1 VKSPALLL
9 AAATSGFLA
18 VLLGAFASHGL
29 QLDGQQQGW
38 MDLANRYHFY
48 HTLALLV
55 AALLP
60 PRRLLTLA
68 VAAWLAGIL
77 LFCGSLYL
85 AAMTPLRLFWMTPL
99 GGLMLLLG
107 WLSMLLYAW
116 RSQASNS
123 Y

>member
-9 AAATSGFLA
+9 VAATSGFLA

-29 QLDGQQQGW
+29 QLDLQQQGW

-60 PRRLLTLA
+60 ARRLLTLA
-68 VAAWLAGIL
+68 AAAWLAGIVM
-77 LFCGSLYL
+77 FCGSLYL
-85 AAMTPLRLFWMTPL
+85 AAMTPLQMFWLTPL
-99 GGLMLLLG
+99 GGLLLMLG
-107 WLSMLLYAW
+107 WISVLLHAW
-116 RSQASNS
+116 RNERHDWQ
-123 Y
+123 